1 MQCCIVRLCF
11 DAGFGRRSAL
21 GSPLSH
27 QQIKAF
33 DLRMI
38 RLRGQSSISIHNM
51 SNPYAGQAGLGHVEA
66 AKMAIE
72 DAGGKIGDR
81 PIEVLSANHQHKTD
95 VATTIVRHWIDV
107 DGVDVIVDMPN
118 LAVALA
124 MQQPFWLS
132 ATMSR
137 SGRCPLEEVDD
148 LVDRAISIGARSFIH
163 SGWWVFWRAI
173 SNKTDGVDAPRRHR
187 DVPRWWL
194 LQPPRERSVH
204 G

>member
-21 GSPLSH
+21 GAPLSH

-81 PIEVLSANHQHKTD
+81 PVEVLSANHRHKTD
-95 VATTIVRHWIDV
+95 VATTIVRHWLDV
-107 DGVDVIVDMPN
+107 DGIDVIVDMPN
-118 LAVALA
+118 SAVALA
-124 MQQPFWLS
+124 MHQPFWLS

-137 SGRCPLEEVDD
+137 
-148 LVDRAISIGARSFIH
+148 
-163 SGWWVFWRAI
+163 
-173 SNKTDGVDAPRRHR
+173 
-187 DVPRWWL
+187 
-194 LQPPRERSVH
+194 
-204 G
+204 

>member
-1 MQCCIVRLCF
+1 MHRLEANRSPFPCNAAEF
-11 DAGFGRRSAL
+11 GCVSMRGLDADRRWGHRSRI
-21 GSPLSH
+21 SK
-27 QQIKAF
+27 IKAF

-38 RLRGQSSISIHNM
+38 RLRGQSSISIRNM

-81 PIEVLSANHQHKTD
+81 PIEELSANHRHKTD
-95 VATTIVRHWIDV
+95 VATTIVRHWIEV

-118 LAVALA
+118 SAAALA
-124 MQQPFWLS
+124 THQPFWLS

-148 LVDRAISIGARSFIH
+148 LVNRAVSIGARSFIP
-163 SGWWVFWRAI
+163 SGRRVFWCAI
-173 SNKTDGVDAPRRHR
+173 QNKTANSYII
-187 DVPRWWL
+187 
-194 LQPPRERSVH
+194 EIT
-204 G
+204 